1 MSNNSERIINHQD
14 GLDLVAEVRGIKEAV
29 IASAL
34 AGKDSGQ
41 IEINDVPTFAKFL
54 ALGGGKNLFSVGK
67 QFLVPKETAVTITSS
82 NNSLTVSVN
91 ADTFIAAE
99 HTVASHVYE
108 FTYDGAVWKD
118 EHGEDVILSSYGI
131 TVTGTPAEE
140 DKIVVTETAS
150 NMAFDLVQYNPEG
163 YSYPY
168 DTTGKGDTAMLLAHK
183 IHSYGSVPF
192 CPPQLLVYFAQAVT
206 SGNGYFKFTLK
217 NAAYGGG
224 NQYNG
229 TYVFQYEPQI
239 PAYGGL
245 RLTNGIGGY
254 KSAYA
259 KTDVTSAKVIIYG
272 AKYNAS
278 SHPNTFAGRGSH
290 IKPAEITT
298 SETRP
303 SIVEYDSTN
312 DAHVNAYDLGTFT
325 ASNPSL
331 YTEEQ
336 KDGSNNLLFKRNKTE
351 RQAYGDNRFSKSI
364 FLIWG
369 NSTAAGSASGLGS
382 WYYHRSDFDLCPSD
396 SVLALAGYLH
406 GYGQDFIDSIQTV
419 KVKVALPSY
428 NTGSN
433 TYEEVECKIFLPS
446 YTELL
451 GSHSTSGVAEGAQL
465 DYFKMYPGAEGRKKQ
480 SGSSYQYWFLRSAHA
495 GTANLVWY
503 VYSDGGMDG
512 RGASYAYGF
521 VPACIIKKS
530 A

>member
-67 QFLVPKETAVTITSS
+67 QFLVPKETAVNVTTT
-82 NNSLTVSVN
+82 NNSLSVSVDED
-91 ADTFIAAE
+91 AFVAAE
-99 HTVASHVYE
+99 HTAQGHIYE
-108 FTYDGAVWKD
+108 FEYDGAVWKD
-118 EHGEDVILSSYGI
+118 EHGEDVSLTAYGI
-131 TVTGTPAEE
+131 TCTGTPAEG

-150 NMAFDLVQYNPEG
+150 NMAFDLVQYDPEG
-163 YSYPY
+163 YEYPY
-168 DTTGKGDTAMLLAHK
+168 DSTNKGNYAMLLAHK

-206 SGNGYFKFTLK
+206 SGNGYFKFTLQ

-224 NQYNG
+224 SQYNG
-229 TYVFQYEPQI
+229 TYVFQYESQI

-245 RLTNGIGGY
+245 KLTNGIGGW

-259 KTDVTSAKVIIYG
+259 KTDVTSAKVQIFG
-272 AKYNAS
+272 AKYNAA
-278 SHPNTFAGRGSH
+278 SHPNTFAGRGTH
-290 IKPAEITT
+290 IKPTEITT
-298 SETRP
+298 DVTRP
-303 SIVEYDSTN
+303 AIVEYDSTN

-325 ASNPSL
+325 ANSPSI

-336 KDGSNNLLFKRNKTE
+336 KDGSNNVIFKRNKTE
-351 RQAYGDNRFSKSI
+351 RQAYGDNRFSKSL

-369 NSTAAGSASGLGS
+369 NSTAKAASNNWGN

-396 SVLALAGYLH
+396 SVLNMAGYLH
-406 GYGQDFIDSIQTV
+406 GYGQDFLDSIQTV
-419 KVKVALPSY
+419 KVKVALPAY
-428 NTGSN
+428 NTGTA
-433 TYEEVECKIFLPS
+433 TYEQVECKVFPPS
-446 YTELL
+446 YTELT
-451 GSHSTSGVAEGAQL
+451 GSHATSGVAEGAQL
-465 DYFKMYPGAEGRKKQ
+465 DYFKMFPGANGRKKL

-495 GTANLVWY
+495 GRADGVWD
-503 VYSDGGMDG
+503 VYAGGGIGND
-512 RGASYAYGF
+512 YAGGTGGF